1 MKNNLWCGCI
11 VHRKTHCTQILRIM
25 RLTVFF
31 LLFIIF
37 ETYALNSYSQN
48 QKVTMNKGTATLA
61 EIIRQIEKQTDYLFI
76 YNEREVSLKR
86 KVPFLLKTGQW
97 QVCCWMRCTVRNSP
111 TRWKGSTSSLRKNK
125 QKCKILCRTEEE

>member
-1 MKNNLWCGCI
+1 
-11 VHRKTHCTQILRIM
+11 M

-37 ETYALNSYSQN
+37 EAYSVNSYSQN
-48 QKVTMNKGTATLA
+48 QKVRMNKGIATLA

-86 KVPFLLKTGQW
+86 KVAISTPN
-97 QVCCWMRCTVRNSP
+97 VRGVPVLPSQS
-111 TRWKGSTSSLRKNK
+111 WH
-125 QKCKILCRTEEE
+125 